1 MKRLIALLTCVFA
14 SCTVF
19 AVANG
24 VELSSVHKIILAE
37 LSAMKLP
44 VDSPIC
50 LEMLPARNT
59 SETGADPSPQLLR
72 FLTRRGMR
80 PRKASACD
88 KPLPKGNEIRIE
100 VIAESAGRLSARVSF
115 SDITITPE
123 RDLGILYRR
132 GVYELIKD
140 EKGEWVIQSY
150 VNEMKKWKAE
160 PIPPKFTLISPA
172 SVLSFWVTWSQS
184 DCPTWLNALTSR
196 GEATGFPIIAHGT
209 KPHALR
215 ESRLFAAEG

>member
-1 MKRLIALLTCVFA
+1 MILMKRLIALLTCVFA

-50 LEMLPARNT
+50 PGNVACTQHLRNRGRSISTAT
-59 SETGADPSPQLLR
+59 SVLNTKRDAATKGISLRQAPTQGERDKDRGNRRIGGPTFCTGP
-72 FLTRRGMR
+72 
-80 PRKASACD
+80 
-88 KPLPKGNEIRIE
+88 
-100 VIAESAGRLSARVSF
+100 F

-150 VNEMKKWKAE
+150 VNEMKK
-160 PIPPKFTLISPA
+160 
-172 SVLSFWVTWSQS
+172 
-184 DCPTWLNALTSR
+184 
-196 GEATGFPIIAHGT
+196 
-209 KPHALR
+209 
-215 ESRLFAAEG
+215 